1 MGKYL
6 SVILGLVAIAF
17 GIWGIVV
24 TWPLL
29 WKAILAT
36 VPAMFVLGGMLAVI
50 IGIGE
55 IRDSLESRR
64 TPTETTGSPAAQK
77 P

>member
-6 SVILGLVAIAF
+6 SVILGVVAMAF
-17 GIWGIVV
+17 GIWGIVM

-36 VPAMFVLGGMLAVI
+36 VPAMCVLGGLLAVI

-64 TPTETTGSPAAQK
+64 TQTQPTSSPAVQK
-77 P
+77 

>member
-6 SVILGLVAIAF
+6 SVIVGLAAIVF

-29 WKAILAT
+29 LRAILAT
-36 VPAMFVLGGMLAVI
+36 VPAMFVLGGLLAVI
-50 IGIGE
+50 IGLSE
-55 IRDSLESRR
+55 IRDSFASQKSQPSSGG
-64 TPTETTGSPAAQK
+64 TPTSQK
-77 P
+77 S